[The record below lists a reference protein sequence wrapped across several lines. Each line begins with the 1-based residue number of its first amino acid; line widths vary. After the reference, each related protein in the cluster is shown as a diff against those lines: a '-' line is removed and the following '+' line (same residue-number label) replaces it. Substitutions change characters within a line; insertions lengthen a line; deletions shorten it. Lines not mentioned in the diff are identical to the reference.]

1 MIRTNTVTLSVVPA
15 LAYRQKLASG
25 GSGIVIVRA
34 DQTQP
39 GVASISKTSGEPILA
54 ANTPS
59 DVYPIEAFAE
69 AIELTAGMPY
79 RKQGK
84 PRIVAQDL
92 QQVEVID
99 EAEGPEEAVPE
110 AEVVVDSAEYQ
121 AIVDAYTD
129 KKGRLSYDLLNK
141 ELIQLAHDSE
151 MVQRMLVAG
160 DSEDQIRL
168 FVVGNRF
175 RAITGNRD
183 LSDEQVLKMAE
194 LLDEVSPKGVFKEFN
209 AKLRTWMGESK
220 RG

>member
-15 LAYRQKLASG
+15 LAYRQKLTSG

-54 ANTPS
+54 ANSPS